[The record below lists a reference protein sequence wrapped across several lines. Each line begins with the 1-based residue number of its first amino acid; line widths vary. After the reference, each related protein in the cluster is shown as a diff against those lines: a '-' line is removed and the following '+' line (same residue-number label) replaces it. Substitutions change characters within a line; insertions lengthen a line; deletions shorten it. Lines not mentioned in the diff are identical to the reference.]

1 MPLKIGQVA
10 KATDLSVEAIRYY
23 ESLGLIREAPR
34 TASGY
39 RQFEPEVVRRLRF
52 VRRAQELGFSL
63 EEIRELLELRA
74 TPEAAASEVQELA
87 RAKLAEVD
95 SKLADLTRL
104 RDALQTV
111 SCVCSGEGRVT
122 DCPILVAL
130 DGTTNLGR
138 PAGGDGSPQ

>member
-1 MPLKIGQVA
+1 MSLRIGQVA
-10 KATDLSVEAIRYY
+10 SATDVSVEAIRYY

-74 TPEAAASEVQELA
+74 SPEAPASEVRGLA
-87 RAKLAEVD
+87 RAKLTQIAG
-95 SKLADLTRL
+95 KLADLMRL
-104 RDALQTV
+104 RDALQEL
-111 SCVCSGEGRVT
+111 SCACSGEGPT
-122 DCPILVAL
+122 TECPILDAL
-130 DGTTNLGR
+130 DDR
-138 PAGGDGSPQ
+138 GDVEDS